1 MLMEIQVLVWDRHK
15 YVVGL
20 NQLMGSQPIPH
31 LDNWISNGNADINK
45 PYKTCT
51 DFLTL
56 INSP

>member
-20 NQLMGSQPIPH
+20 NQLMGSQPPH

-45 PYKTCT
+45 P
-51 DFLTL
+51 
-56 INSP
+56 